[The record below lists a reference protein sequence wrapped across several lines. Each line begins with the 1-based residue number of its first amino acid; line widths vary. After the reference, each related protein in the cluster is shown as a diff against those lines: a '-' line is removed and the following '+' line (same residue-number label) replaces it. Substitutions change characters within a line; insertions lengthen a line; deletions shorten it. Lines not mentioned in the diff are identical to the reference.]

1 MKQVR
6 LKLDRYLDERGI
18 SRYELAQ
25 RSKIKYQTID
35 GYYKNTVVRYDAY
48 NLSRIITALD
58 CDLTDILE
66 VVETGE
72 A

>member
-35 GYYKNTVVRYDAY
+35 GYYKNTVVRYDTY

-66 VVETGE
+66 VVESGE